1 MDLARGQLVL
11 RHNLEE
17 HVRLRDHLNLFCAP
31 GMQHVST
38 VLVSDYTLQLV
49 VEIKGVSIELFEQ
62 SRTVNFFG
70 LCQLELL
77 LIDIFVDLFLQLH
90 LALKLLVSLVCGQT
104 DARFEF
110 FLVSYDLL
118 CHSIVTLGSG

>member
-1 MDLARGQLVL
+1 MDLARCELVL

-17 HVRLRDHLNLFCAP
+17 HVRLRDHLDLFRAP
-31 GMQHVST
+31 RMQHVSA

-49 VEIKGVSIELFEQ
+49 VEIQGVSIELLEQ

-77 LIDIFVDLFLQLH
+77 LIDIFVDLFL
-90 LALKLLVSLVCGQT
+90 
-104 DARFEF
+104 
-110 FLVSYDLL
+110 
-118 CHSIVTLGSG
+118 